1 MMEGLSPLFR
11 FDLYKGTCEALTMP
25 ILKNYP
31 FDEKFSDFAVVRLF
45 SAEKRM
51 QYREIWKFIG
61 NCAQYPYHSG
71 VKLTEL
77 SLHTAPDCTGKGS
90 KIAGFIVFGG
100 GKLYDGTANRRKQST
115 KRNFLSGCQLRFLPI
130 DFVAQSLYI
139 FLCAK
144 YGDL

>member
-1 MMEGLSPLFR
+1 MKCGNLS
-11 FDLYKGTCEALTMP
+11 
-25 ILKNYP
+25 
-31 FDEKFSDFAVVRLF
+31 EKST
-45 SAEKRM
+45 
-51 QYREIWKFIG
+51 
-61 NCAQYPYHSG
+61 QYPYHSG

-90 KIAGFIVFGG
+90 EIAGFIVFAA
-100 GKLYDGTANRRKQST
+100 GKAYIGTPKRRKQST

-139 FLCAK
+139 FLCGK